1 MSVSTAQSQTT
12 EIPVEPQAR
21 AKPGRRPQTI
31 LAEVLGQIGKYLL
44 LIVLAFSF
52 VLPFY
57 WMASSALKSDSM
69 VYTIPPVWVPIP
81 AAWNQLFWDAWTT
94 YNFNLYAFNTIF
106 RYAIPVTIAVTLS
119 SAVVAYGFSRIR
131 WPGRNVLFFV
141 CLMTMMVPFQVTMV
155 PLFIIFKKVGWI
167 GTYNPLL
174 APALFG
180 SPYFIFMLRQ
190 FFLTIPQ
197 ELSEAARLDGANEF
211 GILTRVVLPLAKPAL
226 AVVALF
232 TFMNAWNDY
241 LGPLIYLNRE
251 KLYTLSLGIAD
262 LRQSIDQVGSRS
274 LAYPYLMA
282 VSTIVTAPILIL
294 FFFAQRTF
302 IEGISLTGLKG

>member
-1 MSVSTAQSQTT
+1 MSIPTARSQTT
-12 EIPVEPQAR
+12 DLGAPAEAR
-21 AKPGRRPQTI
+21 RRPQFS
-31 LAEVLGQIGKYLL
+31 LATFLSEIAKYSVLV
-44 LIVLAFSF
+44 VLALSF
-52 VLPFY
+52 ILPFY
-57 WMASSALKSDSM
+57 WMGSSALKSDSQ

-81 AAWNQLFWDAWTT
+81 AAWNQLFWDAWTS

-106 RYAIPVTIAVTLS
+106 RYAIPVTIATTLS

-131 WPGRNVLFFV
+131 WPGRDVLFFV

-155 PLFIIFKKVGWI
+155 PLFIIFKKMGWI
-167 GTYNPLL
+167 GTFYPLVV
-174 APALFG
+174 PALFG
-180 SPYFIFMLRQ
+180 APYFIFMLRQ

-197 ELSEAARLDGANEF
+197 ELSEAARLDGASEA
-211 GILTRVVLPLAKPAL
+211 GILTRIVLPLAKPAL

-241 LGPLIYLNRE
+241 LGPLIYLNRRH
-251 KLYTLSLGIAD
+251 LYTLALGIAD
-262 LRQSIDQVGSRS
+262 LRNSIEQIGSRA